1 MIYMINKNTVRFLE
15 IMKPH
20 KLIERESECEEMK
33 RYMKIKKFTKICS
46 GFVQVTYAAY
56 TLFQN
61 FGLNFI
67 YLYERYHEKNVLP
80 LKSIGVV
87 WYEINSKYEYRNTKQ
102 IRMFKKQKFKTKIKY
117 IRYLDLLEICNLVRK
132 ILVFEFRICFGFPV
146 LFLELYSTH

>member
-1 MIYMINKNTVRFLE
+1 MIDISMIYMINKNTVRFLE

-20 KLIERESECEEMK
+20 KLIERGSECEEMK
-33 RYMKIKKFTKICS
+33 RYIKIKKFTKICS

-80 LKSIGVV
+80 LKLLLSTKGQISVYV
-87 WYEINSKYEYRNTKQ
+87 SKAA
-102 IRMFKKQKFKTKIKY
+102 
-117 IRYLDLLEICNLVRK
+117 
-132 ILVFEFRICFGFPV
+132 
-146 LFLELYSTH
+146 LFLDFLIPTIFGISKLILYKIFV